1 MAEQNNSD
9 EIKKITKAVSI
20 TVSEFKALKKELAES
35 QAFQSASLAEQRKMQ
50 AHAITLEKSKQSSD
64 SDIKKKLADGI
75 ANSTKSAEYLA
86 TIASNGETKEERR
99 ERENREKIALK
110 TSAEGKPGDNKPEKS
125 KGFLGMIKS
134 LGAGIGGIASSFLK
148 FGGFLLKAAF
158 FPITAISA
166 MLTSTA
172 ALVGGLVAIGALF
185 AGVGVA
191 SFMLSD
197 KEFEALKLK
206 IAEGVAGVFST
217 IVEGAIDFYNKFVPD
232 SFKISE
238 EDKKSMSASVFT
250 TVKDGIISII
260 DFVKNITDAF
270 TEGFTTNM
278 AGIKTK
284 FESFA
289 SKIGD
294 VYEKIKG
301 WVSKIDG
308 KEGLMSYVKFM
319 GDMLGKFISG
329 ILTVANFIADL
340 ILDPQVTLAK
350 LQVSV
355 ESLFMDIG
363 RDISDIFGELFSKEA
378 MTKFLH
384 NAFPM
389 MAKGMEKFGLIDSM
403 EEVSKQ
409 AAERKKEEKKV
420 FEKRQVLL
428 EKNSKETARQLKEE
442 MDKGE
447 KRNDETVRNLA
458 LVLEREKR
466 EITRNEMSLKRVNDG
481 ISESKKGILKARVE
495 KELGEK
501 QLKLESENK
510 QLAADIAKMQSGT
523 YQKFVDGTFQDI
535 KGAKGL
541 QEDDIKAKVY
551 ETSTFGARTESFS
564 MTDYEKML
572 AVIQKKGFTEEQ
584 LAGGKVQLDEDT
596 IAQLMRLNTGIDE
609 DTFTN
614 LKDTS
619 KIFKAGIDRLA
630 EVEKLNAEI
639 AEKQL
644 TIDSTAI
651 TLEKARVVETK
662 KQLEADP
669 SLRHSGGPIKTS
681 GSYDLVA
688 GEMVMDNKSAAMMD
702 NAAQVLTAYLP
713 ASGQALNQLE
723 REKTSQNNGGGT
735 VIANTDAS
743 TKQTVV
749 NNYNGSNISP
759 KAQMLSGESSTRV
772 AG

>member
-1 MAEQNNSD
+1 MADADSKEIVKTNKEIMD
-9 EIKKITKAVSI
+9 ETAKQLPALQSI
-20 TVSEFKALKKELAES
+20 AKSAATLASNQETPESRKERELREANALKNS
-35 QAFQSASLAEQRKMQ
+35 G
-50 AHAITLEKSKQSSD
+50 
-64 SDIKKKLADGI
+64 DG
-75 ANSTKSAEYLA
+75 K
-86 TIASNGETKEERR
+86 GD
-99 ERENREKIALK
+99 
-110 TSAEGKPGDNKPEKS
+110 GKPGKPGKTG
-125 KGFLGMIKS
+125 GFLGMVKG

-442 MDKGE
+442 MDKGKE
-447 KRNDETVRNLA
+447 RNNETVSNLA

-481 ISESKKGILKARVE
+481 IAESKKGILKARVE
-495 KELGEK
+495 EELGEK
-501 QLKLESENK
+501 QLKLEAENK
-510 QLAADIAKMQSGT
+510 QLAADILRMQKGT
-523 YQKFVDGTFQDI
+523 YETFVNGTTVF
-535 KGAKGL
+535 AKGL
-541 QEDDIKAKVY
+541 KSLQEDKISADV
-551 ETSTFGARTESFS
+551 SGMNESFS
-564 MTDYEKML
+564 LEQFDKMVK
-572 AVIQKKGFTEEQ
+572 AVQKRQGKDITAEQ
-584 LAGGKVQLDEDT
+584 LASGQIELSEKSIADIIRIAPSFAEDN
-596 IAQLMRLNTGIDE
+596 L
-609 DTFTN
+609 TN
-614 LKDTS
+614 LKDTGI
-619 KIFKAGIDRLA
+619 IFKAGIDRLA
-630 EVEKLNAEI
+630 SIEKTKSVI

-651 TLEKARVVETK
+651 NLEKARV
-662 KQLEADP
+662 
-669 SLRHSGGPIKTS
+669 
-681 GSYDLVA
+681 
-688 GEMVMDNKSAAMMD
+688 
-702 NAAQVLTAYLP
+702 NAAQVLSAYLP

-723 REKTSQNNGGGT
+723 RDKISQSNGGGT

>member
-420 FEKRQVLL
+420 FEKRQDTLAIR
-428 EKNSKETARQLKEE
+428 SKETARLLKEE

-447 KRNDETVRNLA
+447 ERNDETVRNLA

-481 ISESKKGILKARVE
+481 IAESKKGILKARVE
-495 KELGEK
+495 EELGEK
-501 QLKLESENK
+501 QLKLEAENK
-510 QLAADIAKMQSGT
+510 QLAADILRMQKGT
-523 YQKFVDGTFQDI
+523 YETFVNGTTVF
-535 KGAKGL
+535 AKGL
-541 QEDDIKAKVY
+541 KSLQEDKISADV
-551 ETSTFGARTESFS
+551 SGMNESFS
-564 MTDYEKML
+564 LEQFDKMVK
-572 AVIQKKGFTEEQ
+572 AVQKRQGKDITAEQ
-584 LAGGKVQLDEDT
+584 LASGQIELSEKSIADIIRIAPSFAEDN
-596 IAQLMRLNTGIDE
+596 L
-609 DTFTN
+609 TN
-614 LKDTS
+614 LKDTGI
-619 KIFKAGIDRLA
+619 IFKAGIDRLA
-630 EVEKLNAEI
+630 SIEKTKSVI